1 MWVIDN
7 QQYLG
12 ELGSW
17 NRAAQFGDGLFE
29 TLCIVKGVCPALFHH
44 SKRLREGLQ
53 RLCIPNPES
62 DITGMLKGFIES
74 MVRHSSNKDGVLKV
88 IVSRGDS
95 ARGYGFEDTI
105 KPRVT
110 VFYTAAILQPE
121 TIYDGVCLQYVEAQC
136 SIQPQ
141 LAGLKHLNRLENV
154 LAKKEIKS
162 DCFEGIM
169 TNYLGN
175 IIECSMSNIFFER
188 AGKLYTPDLSL
199 SGVAG
204 VMRHL
209 VIQYCKKNSISIAIA
224 DIKLIDVEGYD
235 GAFICNSVMG
245 VIPVNKIAKE
255 EFQVSP
261 LIRKIVTMVRC
272 GEIYD

>member
-7 QQYLG
+7 HQYLG
-12 ELGSW
+12 EFESW
-17 NRAAQFGDGLFE
+17 SRAAQFGDGLFE
-29 TLCIVKGVCPALFHH
+29 TLSVINGSCPALTHH
-44 SKRLREGLQ
+44 GKRLSDGLR
-53 RLCIPNPES
+53 RLSIPLPEN
-62 DITGMLKGFIES
+62 DITAMLRRFIES
-74 MVRHSSNKDGVLKV
+74 MVNHSSNMNGVLKV

-95 ARGYGFEDTI
+95 ARGYGFEESI

-110 VFYTAAILQPE
+110 VFFTEAIMQPGN
-121 TIYDGVCLQYVEAQC
+121 IYDGVRVQYVETQC
-136 SIQPQ
+136 AIQPQ

-154 LAKKEIKS
+154 LAKKEIGAGA
-162 DCFEGIM
+162 FEGIM
-169 TNYLGN
+169 ANYLGHV
-175 IIECSMSNIFFER
+175 IECTMSNIFFEK

-209 VIQYCKKNSISIAIA
+209 VIQYCKRNEISISITN
-224 DIKLIDVEGYD
+224 IKLLDVKSFD

-245 VIPVNKIAKE
+245 VVPLKE
-255 EFQVSP
+255 IDRKEFQVSP
-261 LIRKIVTMVRC
+261 LIREIVTMVRC